1 MKLFIFLILFITREE
16 VEEKEVLLGGVRGL
30 GGDGGDDVWRMN
42 ERLDI
47 LREKNKRIKE
57 LETEL
62 ILAAR
67 Y

>member
-1 MKLFIFLILFITREE
+1 M
-16 VEEKEVLLGGVRGL
+16 EEKDALLGANRG
-30 GGDGGDDVWRMN
+30 GGGGEGDGGQGWMMN

-62 ILAAR
+62 VLAAR
-67 Y
+67 YRF

>member
-1 MKLFIFLILFITREE
+1 M
-16 VEEKEVLLGGVRGL
+16 EEKDALLGANRG
-30 GGDGGDDVWRMN
+30 GGGGGERDGGEGWMMN

-62 ILAAR
+62 VLAAR
-67 Y
+67 YRF

>member
-1 MKLFIFLILFITREE
+1 M
-16 VEEKEVLLGGVRGL
+16 EEKDALLGANRG
-30 GGDGGDDVWRMN
+30 GGGGGGGGGGEGWMMN

-62 ILAAR
+62 VLAAR
-67 Y
+67 YRFKNFY